1 MKNYFSFFCR
11 VPVLACLFMLTAI
24 SFRIAAD
31 PLTDLIQTRLQ
42 GNAKATQSQNK
53 IDQLS
58 DETRRMLDEYR
69 QNLREAKTLKA
80 YNDYLAQLVDS
91 QVQEKRSLEKQ
102 MLEVDVTQREIV
114 PLMLRMLE
122 YLDAFVGFDLPF
134 LPEERQARL
143 KRLKDLMI
151 RADVTTAEKFRQVL
165 EAYQIESDYG
175 RTIEAYRADL
185 VIENLERPVDF
196 LRLGRVAL
204 YYRSLDGGET
214 GIWNQATKSWDNI
227 SGEYTKAIRDGLRIA
242 RKEAAPDL
250 LTLPIPAPEAV
261 K

>member
-1 MKNYFSFFCR
+1 MKNYFFLRTPLMVCLIML
-11 VPVLACLFMLTAI
+11 LAVD
-24 SFRIAAD
+24 FRIAAD
-31 PLTDLIQTRLQ
+31 PLKDVIETRVQ
-42 GNAKATQSQNK
+42 DNSKATQSQNK

-58 DETRRMLDEYR
+58 DETRSMLNEYR
-69 QNLREAKTLKA
+69 RNIAEEKTLKE
-80 YNDYLAQLVDS
+80 YNDHLAKLVDS
-91 QVQEKRSLEKQ
+91 QAQEKLSLEKQ
-102 MLEVDVTQREIV
+102 LLEIVVTQREIV

-134 LPEERQARL
+134 LAEERQARL
-143 KRLKDLMI
+143 KRLNDLMV

-185 VIENLERPVDF
+185 KAESLVRPVDF

-204 YYRSLDGGET
+204 FYQSLDGGET
-214 GIWNQATKSWDNI
+214 GIWNQATKAWDDVP
-227 SGEYTKAIRDGLRIA
+227 SEYTKRIRNGLRVA

-250 LTLPIPAPEAV
+250 LIMPIPAPEAV